1 MKNIG
6 KIKAIIISSVIVF
19 VMVVGLLMSFVPAE
33 ISSKDFE
40 SFSGAIK
47 KATSIDAGMSVEYEM
62 KGEYSD
68 EEISSSIK
76 ILTGIISEYGFKS
89 VNAYRKGDNKIRVDL
104 NAPVLFSE
112 RSSCEDFLSKLA
124 SGKLEFKNKNDA
136 KASLTP
142 KEGETVDPTLIIIDA
157 TKHIEK
163 VSTVNYSQAAGVKID
178 FNNEGKSLYSAS
190 VGSPLYMFVGGK
202 AWPSEQG
209 NEISANTDPSATSM
223 YLMFSSVDAVDS
235 YYYTIKAGMMSI
247 ELDSDKVDIVYN
259 TNKSAL
265 TARVAGFVLTIV
277 VAVALITL
285 LAVKYKGFAIA
296 PVVSSLILLAIELF
310 LLQAM
315 DWVVFGFTGFVALI
329 FMTILNYILNAHIFS
344 SIKAEQKVGKSLAT
358 STDDGYRKNL
368 WVVIDALSVTFI
380 IGLVLALI
388 STGEMVAVGTILA
401 LSALFMAVEILLF
414 NRLIINCIFSI
425 FGKNEKI
432 FGLQNR
438 EEV

>member
-1 MKNIG
+1 M
-6 KIKAIIISSVIVF
+6 
-19 VMVVGLLMSFVPAE
+19 
-33 ISSKDFE
+33 
-40 SFSGAIK
+40 
-47 KATSIDAGMSVEYEM
+47 
-62 KGEYSD
+62 
-68 EEISSSIK
+68 
-76 ILTGIISEYGFKS
+76 
-89 VNAYRKGDNKIRVDL
+89 
-104 NAPVLFSE
+104 
-112 RSSCEDFLSKLA
+112 
-124 SGKLEFKNKNDA
+124 
-136 KASLTP
+136 
-142 KEGETVDPTLIIIDA
+142 
-157 TKHIEK
+157 
-163 VSTVNYSQAAGVKID
+163 
-178 FNNEGKSLYSAS
+178 
-190 VGSPLYMFVGGK
+190 
-202 AWPSEQG
+202 
-209 NEISANTDPSATSM
+209 
-223 YLMFSSVDAVDS
+223 MFSSVDAVDS

-277 VAVALITL
+277 VAVALIAL

-296 PVVSSLILLAIELF
+296 PVVSSLILLAFELF

-329 FMTILNYILNAHIFS
+329 FMTMLNYILNAHIFS

-401 LSALFMAVEILLF
+401 LSSLFMAVEILLF